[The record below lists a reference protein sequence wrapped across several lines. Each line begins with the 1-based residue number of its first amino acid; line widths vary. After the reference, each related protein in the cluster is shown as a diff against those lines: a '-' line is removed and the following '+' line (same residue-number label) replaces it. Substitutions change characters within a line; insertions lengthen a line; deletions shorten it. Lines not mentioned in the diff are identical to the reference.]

1 MTTPSKTELQPK
13 SPVTALLEAFQL
25 VQQAMTTAVE
35 IVSKMEAP
43 VAPPAKKSKPKT
55 QAGVKKPRV
64 RTAPDTV
71 EAFVQWFIQSPVE
84 DLYNVKCG
92 QWACKLGDP
101 AAGTAHV
108 LTFTSALLDG
118 NGIDR
123 GANIMALRST
133 TGNPVPVF
141 NASNVAYGTSYSR
154 AQKTPQEM
162 AERFGAVPVPF
173 ETVIKAAKLD
183 LFKTKVL
190 DWAGSERMP
199 LPPVSTNR
207 YTTEFELINRHF
219 AGAVA
224 LEIDGSYFLFDCDRE
239 EVKYGK
245 FNPFFTQLPSRAET
259 VKAAYE
265 LLIPAEVKQA
275 MDAGISVQRQGEFFF
290 VKADDAEVAQK
301 LRVQSGKSDAY
312 VDEMYPV
319 IMMMADEVGANDY
332 NNAISTTRAEV
343 RNWLHKYQIRLGDK
357 PKPTRKRNS
366 SVASSD
372 DSLGVLD
379 KTEPETLLD
388 PAGAV
393 AFLLKWTETQ
403 VGPSGARVNQNTEK
417 PYSNAQFSYNAQSSA
432 SDRMFTQELTFRLNE
447 RGIDAAFG
455 MRYQLRLTQVN
466 ETDRNSRGHTVT
478 LGAEV
483 RSVGKGAAT
492 VHYARGYVHHNGRE
506 HRPLYLDG
514 WHRVYTN
521 TAFASY
527 TVSGDV
533 D

>member
-1 MTTPSKTELQPK
+1 MTTPNKTELQPK

-25 VQQAMTTAVE
+25 VQQAMTKAAE
-35 IVSKMEAP
+35 IVSQMETAMKP
-43 VAPPAKKSKPKT
+43 LQKSKPKP

-71 EAFVQWFIQSPVE
+71 EAFVQWFVQSPVE
-84 DLYNVKCG
+84 ELYDVKCG

-101 AAGTAHV
+101 AEGTAHV
-108 LTFTSALLDG
+108 LTFTSALLDSA
-118 NGIDR
+118 GIER

-173 ETVIKAAKLD
+173 ETVMTAAKLN

-207 YTTEFELINRHF
+207 YTSGFELINRHF

-245 FNPFFTQLPSRAET
+245 FNPFFTQLPGRAET

-265 LLIPAEVKQA
+265 LLIPPEVKLA
-275 MDAGISVQRQGEFFF
+275 MDTGIPVQRQGEFFF
-290 VKADDAEVAQK
+290 VKADDMEVARL
-301 LRVQSGKSDAY
+301 LRIQSGKSDAY
-312 VDEMYPV
+312 VDETYPQ
-319 IMMMADEVGANDY
+319 ILLMAEVVGANDY
-332 NNAISTTRAEV
+332 NNAISSTRADV
-343 RNWLHKYQIRLGDK
+343 RNWLHKYQIRLGEIPG
-357 PKPTRKRNS
+357 PKKRR
-366 SVASSD
+366 SVSQQDNDASLSK
-372 DSLGVLD
+372 LD
-379 KTEPETLLD
+379 KAAPETLLD

-393 AFLLKWTETQ
+393 AFLLQWTETQ
-403 VGPSGARVNQNTEK
+403 VGPTESRVDQNREK
-417 PYSNAQFSYNAQSSA
+417 PYDRDVYSYQSQSSS
-432 SDRMFTQELTFRLNE
+432 SDSTFTQELTFRLNE
-447 RGIDAAFG
+447 RGIDASFG
-455 MRYQLRLTQVN
+455 MRYHLRLTQV
-466 ETDRNSRGHTVT
+466 TDDQRNSNGHTVT
-478 LGAEV
+478 LGAEI
-483 RSVGKGAAT
+483 GKGRKA
-492 VHYARGYVHHNGRE
+492 VHYARGYVQHNGRE

-514 WHRVYTN
+514 WYRVYTN